1 MIRHFAR
8 AGALA
13 ALAFASPAAGQQLR
27 VAYYGETITHY
38 GLKAA
43 YEHPLLSRVKDGNN
57 ARKELV
63 VAPGLAV
70 YRHPHNHWGVVVSPE
85 LLYRRTGARGG
96 LLEAG
101 VAPSYFRYFLA
112 GTTYEV
118 NPQGG
123 LEQVP
128 LAGGNAFLPTV
139 FVGIGR
145 DQRVH
150 PPGTWAWYGRLLLS
164 QQYPYN
170 LSSLTRFAVEAGI
183 IKNLKTR

>member
-1 MIRHFAR
+1 MKTRLAWGR
-8 AGALA
+8 TLALLALA
-13 ALAFASPAAGQQLR
+13 PPAAAQQLR

-43 YEHPLLSRVKDGNN
+43 YDYTLATHVKSRNG
-57 ARKELV
+57 ARKELL

-101 VAPSYFRYFLA
+101 VSPSYFRYFLA

-118 NPQGG
+118 NEQGE
-123 LEQVP
+123 LDKVP
-128 LAGGNAFLPTV
+128 LAGRSAFLPTI
-139 FVGIGR
+139 FVGVGR
-145 DQRVH
+145 DLRVRQKASF
-150 PPGTWAWYGRLLLS
+150 AWYSRLLIS
-164 QQYPYN
+164 QQYHHN
-170 LSSLTRFAVEAGI
+170 AASLTRFALEAGI
-183 IKNLKTR
+183 IKTLKAQ